1 MVGEQGV
8 IKSYYTSINT
18 NNLRS
23 KIGSM
28 NFKFIFMS
36 IIVLGLI
43 VNTAS
48 FSDLAFADKPDKN
61 QKEAAKA
68 QRDDAKAQRDDAKA
82 QRDDAKA
89 QRDDA
94 KAQRDDAKNNIQEF
108 SDSTIVTT
116 SSTTICH
123 VPPGNP
129 GNAHTIS
136 IGIPAA
142 RAHFANH
149 NDTPGPCD
157 SINFDLEDYKAKK
170 ESRLSEDEFQKES
183 NALERAKKLIEK
195 LEQQIF
201 DLEER
206 LQTLLEKYESGEYY
220 GNISSADAVTNS
232 YNILFEG
239 TASSIYDKSVTT
251 EMSGELFM
259 ENQVTT
265 SDTSKFKILSGEVI
279 IGDAIYDVAFGKA
292 RASSSGLSGEDDSL
306 VIVLQTIDSEE
317 NDNTI
322 KITLGFD
329 SPIEGELGDSVEE
342 FEILDNSKVSGQW
355 ILDGNGQLSSES

>member
-1 MVGEQGV
+1 MN
-8 IKSYYTSINT
+8 IKI
-18 NNLRS
+18 
-23 KIGSM
+23 
-28 NFKFIFMS
+28 KFIFMS

-48 FSDLAFADKPDKN
+48 FSDTAFAEKPDKGAA
-61 QKEAAKA
+61 KDAREASKA
-68 QRDDAKAQRDDAKA
+68 QREENKKD
-82 QRDDAKA
+82 
-89 QRDDA
+89 
-94 KAQRDDAKNNIQEF
+94 IQEF

-136 IGIPAA
+136 IGIPAV

-149 NDTPGPCD
+149 NDTSGPCD
-157 SINFDLEDYKAKK
+157 FANFENLEDNKAEK
-170 ESRLSEDEFQKES
+170 ELRLAEKLSEKES
-183 NALERAKKLIEK
+183 NALERAEKLIEK
-195 LEQQIF
+195 LEQQINN
-201 DLEER
+201 LEKR
-206 LQTLLEKYESGEYY
+206 LQQLLEKYESGEYY
-220 GNISSADAVTNS
+220 GNISTADAVTNS
-232 YNILFEG
+232 YVISFEG
-239 TASSIYDKSVTT
+239 MALSIYDESVTT

-279 IGDAIYDVAFGKA
+279 VGNDIYDVAFGKA
-292 RASSSGLSGEDDSL
+292 RLSSSGPSGEEDSL

-317 NDNTI
+317 NNNTI
-322 KITLGFD
+322 KITLGFNA
-329 SPIEGELGDSVEE
+329 PLEGEFGSPPEE

-355 ILDGNGQLSSES
+355 ILDGSGQLSLEP

>member
-1 MVGEQGV
+1 MN
-8 IKSYYTSINT
+8 IKI
-18 NNLRS
+18 
-23 KIGSM
+23 
-28 NFKFIFMS
+28 KFIFMS

-48 FSDLAFADKPDKN
+48 FSDTAFAEKPNKESA
-61 QKEAAKA
+61 KEARDAAKDAREASKA
-68 QRDDAKAQRDDAKA
+68 QREENKKD
-82 QRDDAKA
+82 
-89 QRDDA
+89 
-94 KAQRDDAKNNIQEF
+94 IQEF

-136 IGIPAA
+136 IGIPAV

-149 NDTPGPCD
+149 NDTSGPCVFA
-157 SINFDLEDYKAKK
+157 NFENLEDNKAEK
-170 ESRLSEDEFQKES
+170 ELRLAEKLSEKES
-183 NALERAKKLIEK
+183 NALERAENLIEK
-195 LEQQIF
+195 LEQKI
-201 DLEER
+201 DNLEER
-206 LQTLLEKYESGEYY
+206 LQQLLEKYESGEYY
-220 GNISSADAVTNS
+220 GNISTADAVTNS
-232 YNILFEG
+232 YVISFEG
-239 TASSIYDKSVTT
+239 MALSIYDESVTA

-279 IGDAIYDVAFGKA
+279 VGNDIYDVAFGKA
-292 RASSSGLSGEDDSL
+292 RASSSGPSGEEDSI

-317 NDNTI
+317 NNNTI
-322 KITLGFD
+322 KITLGFNA
-329 SPIEGELGDSVEE
+329 PLEGEFGSPPEE

-355 ILDGNGQLSSES
+355 ILDGSGQLSLEP